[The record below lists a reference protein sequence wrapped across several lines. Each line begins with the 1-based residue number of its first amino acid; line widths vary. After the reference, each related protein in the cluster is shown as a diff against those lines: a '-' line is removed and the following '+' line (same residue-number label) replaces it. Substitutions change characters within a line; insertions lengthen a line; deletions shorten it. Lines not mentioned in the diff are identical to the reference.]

1 MKTNIWKKYVSV
13 WELFAGSTIYK
24 IAVLLA
30 VMGAVQI
37 FLFQK
42 AMMAYIPMDTYDLD
56 FLAIEHYSLEYM
68 TDKSHSAVVLAVAF
82 VLLTVV
88 LCRNGCNIG
97 SKSSYTL
104 KRLQVTE
111 KMIFLMQCIYNS
123 LCYVLLLGV
132 QVAVLLIQSG
142 MYTAHAKYVT
152 NQTVFLAFYR
162 NDFMHS
168 VLPLDGGM
176 RWLVNLL
183 FIIGC
188 GVAAAVFTYRQRYGK
203 VAWVLWIVPAEIL
216 ISFIR
221 GMEDTYISL
230 LFAIAVCMTAG
241 ISAFRHVFGKSMEE

>member
-13 WELFAGSTIYK
+13 LELFARNTIYK
-24 IAVLLA
+24 IAILLA
-30 VMGAVQI
+30 AMGGVQI
-37 FLFQK
+37 FLFQQ
-42 AMMAYIPMDTYDLD
+42 AMTAYVPMDTYDLD
-56 FLAIEHYSLEYM
+56 FTAIEHYSLEYM
-68 TDKSHSAVVLAVAF
+68 ADESRSAVVLAIVF

-88 LCRNGCNIG
+88 LCWNGCNIG
-97 SKSSYTL
+97 SKSSYTW

-142 MYTAHAKYVT
+142 MYTAHAKHVT

-188 GVAAAVFTYRQRYGK
+188 GMAAAVFTYRQRHGK
-203 VAWVLWIVPAEIL
+203 VEWVLWIVPAEIL
-216 ISFIR
+216 ISFVR

-230 LFAIAVCMTAG
+230 LFAIAVCMIAG
-241 ISAFRHVFGKSMEE
+241 ISAFRHVLGKSMEE